1 MAVKTWSLLI
11 KLVPFLISCIAC
23 FTLNLPEPS
32 ISATIVKG
40 LPSLSLAFFVAIQPH
55 AAEAWTSY
63 AKAIFQ
69 GLLLSAVGDACLVWP
84 QLFFLGLIG
93 ANNSMGKELMC
104 LQVTSQFMMTPR
116 MFPSKPSS
124 VLTYFLSFS
133 PAGRAAFA
141 MCHTSYI
148 LAFGLIPFRPFIF
161 VMALGFVFVPYA
173 YLVEPCLEGFSRWAE
188 TASKVPLS
196 IMTWRALSHPGRRL
210 RTSVGSLLFVASD
223 LFFGIETFCSFL
235 PHSRFLIMSTYYT
248 AQGLFALTVASQ
260 RVSKK
265 DS

>member
-1 MAVKTWSLLI
+1 MTWSLLI

-84 QLFFLGLIG
+84 QLFFL
-93 ANNSMGKELMC
+93 
-104 LQVTSQFMMTPR
+104 
-116 MFPSKPSS
+116 
-124 VLTYFLSFS
+124 
-133 PAGRAAFA
+133 GRAAFA